1 MLYGGRRAKVFG
13 KKYMIDKNDL
23 KRIKKM
29 FDELENKC
37 DIESWTKIVRVISQG
52 SYSSIKQI
60 CLSRN
65 ECSKYMVAK
74 TTVVS
79 ENTLKDYINESIII
93 KYLMERG
100 GLDPTV
106 NSTRLM
112 EGSNSIKDVGWE
124 WFPRI
129 LEEFNCKCP
138 AIAPLSIG
146 IRIMPMYAITLYSIL
161 TEREHIKLVRSEKFW
176 FKFFISMI
184 SVLSRLESLKICH
197 NDLHTNNIMFND
209 LSFDGS
215 ANLKPIIID
224 WGLASSSLAKLG
236 LYGFEENPSFEVN
249 DRVAPEN
256 TNYFK
261 MGKDLFML
269 CAELAVPNPDYPGS
283 LFGLINAITMTPG
296 VYGENISATE
306 FQKMILRTKP
316 KNINDLISIIN
327 DKQNNLRTSELE
339 RSQGK
344 EVKINRGKGKR
355 SKKRRNSS
363 N

>member
-13 KKYMIDKNDL
+13 KKYMIDNNDL

-93 KYLMERG
+93 KYL
-100 GLDPTV
+100 
-106 NSTRLM
+106 TRSN
-112 EGSNSIKDVGWE
+112 GSKDIGWE
-124 WFPRI
+124 WFPII

-209 LSFDGS
+209 LSFDKE
-215 ANLKPIIID
+215 LKPIIID
-224 WGLASSSLAKLG
+224 WGLASSSNDKLG
-236 LYGFEENPSFEVN
+236 LYGFEENPGFEVN

-261 MGKDLFML
+261 MGKDLFMM

-296 VYGENISATE
+296 VYGENITATE

-344 EVKINRGKGKR
+344 EVKINRGKPKKKSKGR
-355 SKKRRNSS
+355 KKRRNSS